1 MAVFPCA
8 MLLFWIER
16 CRIRWL
22 CLSPPPFPHLI
33 LLNEQICC
41 CGTAERCTATLRL
54 HHSPISSPCQR
65 RSSGSKQQRSPATS
79 FACVVTCAWSPDP
92 TQQPTSFAQK
102 LKCSQTGAKTPYSIS
117 GCPFIPRLA
126 QPPPLPPSNSSFP
139 TSHWPTHTS
148 RHLDDDATFDADKL
162 PPRQRDLIGCPKS
175 VLSGCM
181 LS

>member
-1 MAVFPCA
+1 VAVFPCA

-102 LKCSQTGAKTPYSIS
+102 LKCSQTGAKTPYDALSFPAS
-117 GCPFIPRLA
+117 LN
-126 QPPPLPPSNSSFP
+126 LPPSPPPTPVSQRRTGPHTRAAIWTTMPLSTLISCPPGSAISSAALRAF
-139 TSHWPTHTS
+139 S
-148 RHLDDDATFDADKL
+148 AAA
-162 PPRQRDLIGCPKS
+162 C
-175 VLSGCM
+175 
-181 LS
+181 

>member
-22 CLSPPPFPHLI
+22 CLSPPPVLHLI
-33 LLNEQICC
+33 LLNEPICC

-79 FACVVTCAWSPDP
+79 FACAVTCAWSPDP
-92 TQQPTSFAQK
+92 TQQPKSFAQK
-102 LKCSQTGAKTPYSIS
+102 LKCSQTGAKTPCDALSVPAS
-117 GCPFIPRLA
+117 LN
-126 QPPPLPPSNSSFP
+126 LPPSNSSFP

-162 PPRQRDLIGCPKS
+162 PPRQRDLIGCPKG